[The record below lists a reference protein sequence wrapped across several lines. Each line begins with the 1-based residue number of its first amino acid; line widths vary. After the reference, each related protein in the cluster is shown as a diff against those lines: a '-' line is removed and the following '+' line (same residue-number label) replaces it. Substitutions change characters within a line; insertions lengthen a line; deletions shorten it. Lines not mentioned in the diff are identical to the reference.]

1 MPPTLAALVLYAF
14 ATGIFAVLSAL
25 ERPIWR
31 LMWNHEAPAPEGEV
45 RRIHAALKGFIHIL
59 PPTMMTTMALA
70 LAALLWQLAARGFD
84 AWGWA
89 VLATFV
95 ALQGAIS
102 PTLLRRI
109 AAVKAQGSDAPLRE
123 VRRDTARLAAVH
135 HMGLGVTV
143 AMTVLLL
150 LTLLLVGS

>member
-1 MPPTLAALVLYAF
+1 MTPTLAALVLYAF

-25 ERPIWR
+25 ERPVHR
-31 LMWNHEAPAPEGEV
+31 LMWDHAAPVPEGEV

-59 PPTMMTTMALA
+59 PPIMMTTMALA
-70 LAALLWQLAARGFD
+70 LAMLLWQLAARGD
-84 AWGWA
+84 AWGGA
-89 VLATFV
+89 VLAAFV

-109 AAVKAQGSDAPLRE
+109 AAVKAQGSDSPLGE

-135 HMGLGVTV
+135 HMGMGVTV

-150 LTLLLVGS
+150 LTLLLSGG